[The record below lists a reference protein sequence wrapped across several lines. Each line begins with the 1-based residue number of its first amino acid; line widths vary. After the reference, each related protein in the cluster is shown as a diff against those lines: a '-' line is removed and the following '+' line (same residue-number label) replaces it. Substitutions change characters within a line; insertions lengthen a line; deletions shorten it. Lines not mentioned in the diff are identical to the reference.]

1 MRYLLEEDYEFDFN
15 LLGICCHEKDY
26 RLCWAINSTLNLNLS
41 KASEDI
47 ELIFNKESKPD
58 ANFSIYSYTSK
69 YNSDEYYLISNKCQR
84 TWLIPE
90 KSHFDF
96 FLMVKSDE
104 KKSYNFYL
112 NKLRSIPFILT
123 ANHVVVEQL
132 KSKENLIF

>member
-1 MRYLLEEDYEFDFN
+1 MKYLLEEDYEFDFN

-26 RLCWAINSTLNLNLS
+26 RLCWAVNSTLNLNLS

-58 ANFSIYSYTSK
+58 ANFSIYSYHNK
-69 YNSDEYYLISNKCQR
+69 FNSEEYYLISNKCQR

>member
-1 MRYLLEEDYEFDFN
+1 MKYLLEEDYEFDFN

-96 FLMVKSDE
+96 FVVRWIRGDWVDE
-104 KKSYNFYL
+104 GAAGWRGGGLYRAARGSFRRPIHE
-112 NKLRSIPFILT
+112 RS
-123 ANHVVVEQL
+123 A
-132 KSKENLIF
+132 

>member
-1 MRYLLEEDYEFDFN
+1 MKYLLEEDYEFDFN

-26 RLCWAINSTLNLNLS
+26 RLCWAVNSTLNLNLS

-58 ANFSIYSYTSK
+58 ANFSIYSYHNK
-69 YNSDEYYLISNKCQR
+69 FNSEEYYLISNKCQR
-84 TWLIPE
+84 TWLVPE

-123 ANHVVVEQL
+123 ANHVIVEQL

>member
-1 MRYLLEEDYEFDFN
+1 MKYLLEEDYEFDFN
-15 LLGICCHEKDY
+15 LIGICCHEKDY
-26 RLCWAINSTLNLNLS
+26 RLCWAVNSTLNLNLS
-41 KASEDI
+41 KSSEDI

-58 ANFSIYSYTSK
+58 ANFSIYSYNSK
-69 YNSDEYYLISNKCQR
+69 SNSDEYYLISNKCHR

-123 ANHVVVEQL
+123 ANHVIVEQL

>member
-1 MRYLLEEDYEFDFN
+1 MKYLLEEDYEFDFN

-26 RLCWAINSTLNLNLS
+26 RLCWAVNSTLNLNLS

-58 ANFSIYSYTSK
+58 ANFSIYSYIDQ
-69 YNSDEYYLISNKCQR
+69 YNSDQYYLISNKCQR

-96 FLMVKSDE
+96 FLMIKSDE
-104 KKSYNFYL
+104 KKSYKLYL
-112 NKLRSIPFILT
+112 KKLRSIPFILT
-123 ANHVVVEQL
+123 ANHVVVKQL

>member
-1 MRYLLEEDYEFDFN
+1 MKYLLEEDYEFDFN

-26 RLCWAINSTLNLNLS
+26 RLCWAVNSTLNLNLS

-58 ANFSIYSYTSK
+58 ANFSIYSYHNK
-69 YNSDEYYLISNKCQR
+69 FNSEEYYLISNKCQR
-84 TWLIPE
+84 TWLVPE

-96 FLMVKSDE
+96 FLIVKSDE

>member
-1 MRYLLEEDYEFDFN
+1 MKYLLEEDYEFDFN

-26 RLCWAINSTLNLNLS
+26 RLCWAVNSTLNLNLS

-58 ANFSIYSYTSK
+58 ANFSIYSYHNK
-69 YNSDEYYLISNKCQR
+69 FNSEEYYLISNKCQR
-84 TWLIPE
+84 TWLVPE

>member
-1 MRYLLEEDYEFDFN
+1 MKYLLEEEYEFDFN

-26 RLCWAINSTLNLNLS
+26 RLCWAVNSILKLSLS

-58 ANFSIYSYTSK
+58 ANFSIYSYIDQ
-69 YNSDEYYLISNKCQR
+69 YNSDQYYLISNKCQR

-96 FLMVKSDE
+96 FLMIKSDE
-104 KKSYNFYL
+104 KKSYKLYL
-112 NKLRSIPFILT
+112 KKLRSIPFILT
-123 ANHVVVEQL
+123 ANHVVVKQL

>member
-1 MRYLLEEDYEFDFN
+1 MKYHLESNYEYDFS
-15 LLGICCHEKDY
+15 LFGICSHEKDY
-26 RLCWAINSTLNLNLS
+26 RLCWAVNSTLNLNLS
-41 KASEDI
+41 KSNEDI

-58 ANFSIYSYTSK
+58 AKFSVYSFTNK
-69 YNSDEYYLISNKCQR
+69 NNSDEYYLISNKFQR

-96 FLMVKSDE
+96 FLMIKSDE

-112 NKLRSIPFILT
+112 NKLKSIPFILT